1 MQLLS
6 SLTLS
11 QNDAHNIIQVV
22 VDSTDIQPASAVD
35 TQTPA
40 PHPTL
45 QTQLTPS
52 PTVPIQNPPPSLVE
66 TRPPPPP
73 IVETQPP
80 IVQTPQP
87 ALPVVRTLPAEA
99 PPAAALTARPLP
111 NLPTITVITNGEER
125 YQHQYKGFSFDI
137 PRANADGPF
146 YFVSRGRRVGIF
158 NTW

>member
-1 MQLLS
+1 M
-6 SLTLS
+6 
-11 QNDAHNIIQVV
+11 
-22 VDSTDIQPASAVD
+22 
-35 TQTPA
+35 
-40 PHPTL
+40 
-45 QTQLTPS
+45 
-52 PTVPIQNPPPSLVE
+52 
-66 TRPPPPP
+66 
-73 IVETQPP
+73 
-80 IVQTPQP
+80 
-87 ALPVVRTLPAEA
+87 RTLPAEA